1 MVVFTCNN
9 CGESL
14 KKQVVE
20 KHKFACSSRF
30 VSVSCMDCFKDF
42 NESDYNQ
49 HVQCITELERYSG
62 KDFVPK
68 ANQNKGQKKQ
78 EAWVIFKVEKLGCF
92 DCNFLLM
99 FSG

>member
-20 KHKFACSSRF
+20 KHYSFMCKSKH

-42 NESDYNQ
+42 DETTYDK

-62 KDFVPK
+62 KDYVAKP
-68 ANQNKGQKKQ
+68 NQNKGQKKQ
-78 EAWVIFKVEKLGCF
+78 EAWV
-92 DCNFLLM
+92 
-99 FSG
+99 S